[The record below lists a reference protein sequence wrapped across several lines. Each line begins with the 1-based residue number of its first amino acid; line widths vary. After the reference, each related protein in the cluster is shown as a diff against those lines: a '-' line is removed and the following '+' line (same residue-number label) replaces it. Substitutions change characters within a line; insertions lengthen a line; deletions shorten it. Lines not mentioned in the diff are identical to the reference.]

1 MREFLS
7 NYQKNNTKV
16 SPDENHF
23 NSVIELIHSKIGLN
37 AFKVKRTV
45 NKSVC
50 DAVMVS
56 IGQILIEGKELHNL
70 KENHELLI
78 KDEEFIKYVTSGTS
92 TETHVNGRITLA
104 RNYFLGLR

>member
-7 NYQKNNTKV
+7 NYQKDNSKLTPNAQI
-16 SPDENHF
+16 F
-23 NSVIELIHSKIGLN
+23 NSVVGVILDQIGDT

-56 IGQILIEGKELHNL
+56 IAQILEEGKKFYNL
-70 KENHELLI
+70 KENHQRLI
-78 KDEEFIKYVTSGTS
+78 ADEEFVKYVTSGTS

-104 RNYFLGLR
+104 RNYFLGLK